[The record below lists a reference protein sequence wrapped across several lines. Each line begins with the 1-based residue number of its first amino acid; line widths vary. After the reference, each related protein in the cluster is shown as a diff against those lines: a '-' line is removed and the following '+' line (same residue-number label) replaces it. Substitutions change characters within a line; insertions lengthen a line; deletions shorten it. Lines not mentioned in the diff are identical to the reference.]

1 MKSGHYALVIC
12 ALAIACGGCGVGSR
26 GVIVDPDAELEQAAF
41 LARKGAHV
49 KAAEAYAEFAER
61 FEYDRRADFAQY
73 KSGDEYRAAGQYAAA
88 AEAYGKLFTDFT
100 HSRYLTQANDHCIA
114 MGRKMLR
121 DGDTGGLRLLTQIT
135 YRSPYGKQSAE
146 AHMAMANH
154 HYARGRFAEA
164 KVDYEAVA
172 VDHPHDSRAAR
183 AALGSALCEYRQIDR
198 PARNVARALEAKR
211 RFSKL
216 RTAPL
221 TAAEMTLVDRYLPE
235 VINLLA
241 ERQMLMARVHLKQGE
256 LEPALRYLKD
266 IIDNYRTSSY
276 CEAAA
281 QLVLYIQEQIEE
293 PK

>member
-1 MKSGHYALVIC
+1 MRSGPYALVIC
-12 ALAIACGGCGVGSR
+12 ALAIVCAGCGGGSR
-26 GVIVDPDAELEQAAF
+26 LAIVDPDAELDRAAF
-41 LARKGAHV
+41 LARKGAHAE
-49 KAAEAYAEFAER
+49 AAEAYAEFAEK
-61 FEYDRRADFAQY
+61 FDHDNRADYAQY
-73 KSGDEYRAAGQYAAA
+73 KSGDEYRAAGRYEAAS
-88 AEAYGKLFTDFT
+88 EAYAKLFTDFT
-100 HSRYLTQANDHCIA
+100 HSRYLSKANDDCIA
-114 MGRKMLR
+114 MGKKMLK
-121 DGDTGGLRLLTQIT
+121 DDDAGGLRFLALIT

-146 AHMAMANH
+146 AHMAMANYN
-154 HYARGRFAEA
+154 YARRRFAEA

-172 VDHPHDSRAAR
+172 VDHPQDPRAPR

-198 PARNVARALEAKR
+198 PARNIARALEAKR

-256 LEPALRYLKD
+256 LDAALRYLED
-266 IIDNYRTSSY
+266 IIDNYRKSRY
-276 CEAAA
+276 YEAAA
-281 QLVLYIQEQIEE
+281 ELALYIHEQIEE